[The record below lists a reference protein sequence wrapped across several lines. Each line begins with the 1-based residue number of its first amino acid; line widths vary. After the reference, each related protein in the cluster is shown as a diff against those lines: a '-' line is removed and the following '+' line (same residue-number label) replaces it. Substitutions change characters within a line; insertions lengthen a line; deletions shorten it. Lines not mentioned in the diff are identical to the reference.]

1 MNKSLLLLIVT
12 ATLSVP
18 GAKAQVSTDTIS
30 NAGYGQQVTRKVNT
44 IDKNRMNNK
53 DQATNAIEAIRG
65 RVAGLTVE
73 RNNSNALGGND
84 PLIIVDGVMGDLSLL
99 ESVYPTDIESFTIMK
114 DAAETSQYGSRGAAG
129 VIEVTTMRGKAGQMR
144 VNYNGS
150 IGIHHVY
157 KRLKMMDANQYRE
170 FGKQQ
175 GISILDRGSKAVQNN
190 LTIASALE

>member
-73 RNNSNALGGND
+73 RNNSNALNAVRLRGTTSLTGGND
-84 PLIIVDGVMGDLSLL
+84 PLRHHSMVREGLPVLLRLPQCEARRARCASIITVLSA
-99 ESVYPTDIESFTIMK
+99 FIMC
-114 DAAETSQYGSRGAAG
+114 
-129 VIEVTTMRGKAGQMR
+129 
-144 VNYNGS
+144 
-150 IGIHHVY
+150 
-157 KRLKMMDANQYRE
+157 
-170 FGKQQ
+170 
-175 GISILDRGSKAVQNN
+175 ISA
-190 LTIASALE
+190 

>member
-73 RNNSNALGGND
+73 RNNSNALNAVRLRGTTSLTGGND

-144 VNYNGS
+144 KG
-150 IGIHHVY
+150 
-157 KRLKMMDANQYRE
+157 RL
-170 FGKQQ
+170 
-175 GISILDRGSKAVQNN
+175 
-190 LTIASALE
+190 